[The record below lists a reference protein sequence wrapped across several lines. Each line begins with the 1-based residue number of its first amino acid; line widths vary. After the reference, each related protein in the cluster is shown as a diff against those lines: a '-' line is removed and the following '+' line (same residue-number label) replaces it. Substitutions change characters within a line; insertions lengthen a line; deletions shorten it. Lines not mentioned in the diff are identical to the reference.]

1 MIIPVELEILLVLI
15 AVPSIIVG
23 FTIYLRKE
31 LNSIAFRVAVLCNAI
46 ICIMLLLAMWA
57 VGIANGDAVI
67 TGIVMPFGCLAD
79 VLFTYYIVRLIRT
92 NKSRLDIL
100 LKSGS
105 EASVNVANMATELS
119 ASASEVNASAE
130 EIAATTQ
137 EVSQGSQQ
145 QVKQLIDINKTS
157 AEINALAYQVKESGS
172 DIRTIMDIIT
182 NIAEQTNLLALN
194 ASIEAG
200 RAGEFGRGFAV
211 VADEVRKLAE
221 ESKNAVNNSSRKIME
236 IIDIIEKTV
245 TLISGISG
253 DIEGAVSTSEET
265 SAAMEEIS
273 SSAEEQTASMEEI
286 SSTSNRLGELAEE
299 LKDTLKKIT
308 SESGN
313 AKGIRKIIPKS
324 TLAK

>member
-1 MIIPVELEILLVLI
+1 MQIIIPMPLQYVLVLVAI
-15 AVPSIIVG
+15 SAIILG
-23 FTIYLRKE
+23 FAFYLRRE
-31 LNSIAFRVAVLCNAI
+31 LNSIAFRVAVLCNIIIAI
-46 ICIMLLLAMWA
+46 MIVITMFT
-57 VGIANGDAVI
+57 VGTSNSDAVMTSI
-67 TGIVMPFGCLAD
+67 IMPIGCVAD
-79 VLFTYYIVRLIRT
+79 VFFTFYIVYIIRT
-92 NKSRLDIL
+92 NKAQLDIM

-145 QVKQLIDINKTS
+145 QVKQLVDINKTS

-172 DIRTIMDIIT
+172 DIKTIMAIIT

-221 ESKNAVNNSSRKIME
+221 ESKNAVNNSSLKIME
-236 IIDIIEKTV
+236 IINTIEKTV
-245 TLISGISG
+245 TLISSITG
-253 DIEGAVSTSEET
+253 DIESAVSTSEET

-299 LKDTLKKIT
+299 LKNTLRKIT
-308 SESGN
+308 TETKKTFIKTTTTKKAN
-313 AKGIRKIIPKS
+313 
-324 TLAK
+324 